1 MYAEKYGNND
11 VGKYTFSI
19 LQKMDAEKYGND
31 DVGKYTFSI
40 LQKMYADPP
49 VIEHF
54 GMETK
59 QGGETL
65 SFNV

>member
-1 MYAEKYGNND
+1 MYAEKYGKDD
-11 VGKYTFSI
+11 VWKYTFYI
-19 LQKMDAEKYGND
+19 
-31 DVGKYTFSI
+31 F
-40 LQKMYADPP
+40 QKMYADPP

-65 SFNV
+65 SFNVWSESQ

>member
-1 MYAEKYGNND
+1 MLHLMFCNKMYAEKC
-11 VGKYTFSI
+11 GK
-19 LQKMDAEKYGND
+19 D
-31 DVGKYTFSI
+31 DVGKYTFYI
-40 LQKMYADPP
+40 FQKMYADPP